1 MSELHKVSK
10 IPVDECEKE
19 FDQALDLLFNLAN
32 LDDKFCEPAKVKR
45 FFFFLLF
52 KLKNIYNMIKIS
64 SSKCNFHSVKV
75 FVFFQPANSC

>member
-45 FFFFLLF
+45 FFFF
-52 KLKNIYNMIKIS
+52 
-64 SSKCNFHSVKV
+64 
-75 FVFFQPANSC
+75 FFFYFLN